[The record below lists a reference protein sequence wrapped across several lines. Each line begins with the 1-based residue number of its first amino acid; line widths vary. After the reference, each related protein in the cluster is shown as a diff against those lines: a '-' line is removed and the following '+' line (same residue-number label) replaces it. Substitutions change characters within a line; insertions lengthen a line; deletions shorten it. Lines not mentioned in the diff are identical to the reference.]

1 MSDDVDFPDRIFR
14 DRLERLQSRKAY
26 SIEYEKILVNKIT
39 HSLNENQ
46 KVEIHNAI
54 QFGRNLKYDHP
65 GLDSNQY
72 FLHPLRV
79 ATLVTDYIINFNLN
93 DLICALLHNA
103 LEVATISQSELVSS
117 IGFGNA
123 EVIKILTVDRNL
135 QDDKTYKAKY
145 YQEIRQNGTSTKIKV
160 LDKFDNIFLLC
171 LNPYPE
177 KREKYLKEIHKEIV
191 PLVKDKIPN
200 LFDYFMAVVED
211 SESLGYLTSEKS
223 YELFHQD
230 FSSAK

>member
-1 MSDDVDFPDRIFR
+1 MISELSFPERIFR
-14 DRLERLQSRKAY
+14 DRLERLESRRAY
-26 SIEYEKILVNKIT
+26 SIEYEKTLIDKIA

-54 QFGRNLKYDHP
+54 QFARNLKYDHP

-79 ATLVTDYIINFNLN
+79 ATLVTDYIVNFNLN

-103 LEVATISQSELVSS
+103 LEVATISHSELVSK

-123 EVIKILTVDRNL
+123 EVIKILTVDRKL

-145 YQEIRQNGTSTKIKV
+145 YQEIRQNGTSMKIKV
-160 LDKFDNIFLLC
+160 FDKFDNLFLLC
-171 LNPYPE
+171 LNPFEE
-177 KREKYLKEIHKEIV
+177 KRQKYLEEIRKEIV

-211 SESLGYLTSEKS
+211 CESLGYLSSEKS
-223 YELFHQD
+223 YELYHQD
-230 FSSAK
+230 FSSK